1 MKVLLDIKDN
11 KSDFVLEL
19 LKSFSFV
26 KTKTITPDKARFLE
40 ELKGAVIETS
50 LAKRGK
56 LKLKSAK
63 DFLNE
68 L

>member
-26 KTKTITPDKARFLE
+26 KAKTITPDKARFLE
-40 ELKGAVIETS
+40 EIKGSVIETS